1 MDMEFKEAAAPSL
14 TLDPFKEAETAQMVV
29 AEEPETVEEPV
40 LTPEEQQMVDAFAQ
54 QIDLNDSTAILQYG
68 AGTQKKMADF
78 SETAL
83 EKVKTKDLGE
93 VGDLLTGVVTELK
106 CFDAVEVKGLF
117 GFF

>member
-1 MDMEFKEAAAPSL
+1 MSK
-14 TLDPFKEAETAQMVV
+14 
-29 AEEPETVEEPV
+29 PETVEEPV

-93 VGDLLTGVVTELK
+93 VGDCALERGLRTARGHRTGEGGAGGAHHAARAHEEHGARGRGRGIL
-106 CFDAVEVKGLF
+106 CAAV
-117 GFF
+117 

>member
-68 AGTQKKMADF
+68 AGTRRRWRTFPRRLSKK
-78 SETAL
+78 
-83 EKVKTKDLGE
+83 
-93 VGDLLTGVVTELK
+93 
-106 CFDAVEVKGLF
+106 
-117 GFF
+117 